1 LTTNRFFGPLG
12 PRRSDRQSDYSFGL
26 IYLAILTLL
35 CLLAPQGALSQET
48 NTAVVTNAP
57 WETNASLQMNTT
69 VETNTPMETETAIP
83 RPTPGKQ
90 PVESEIAETNLIS
103 YGSHKLFGAAVRCN
117 VWTAGLEY
125 DRHIWGYH
133 LKSRMDYV
141 VEVLPFVLLS
151 EPTKADYWGN
161 PRSPNQELVHGLGL
175 SPFGFR
181 MLWRSNKAVKPF
193 LIGKAGVIAFP
204 KKVLS
209 PNATYANFAFQGDFG
224 LQIRLTERVELRLDP
239 LEYFHFSNAFL
250 AGSNPGFDELGA
262 KFGLSYH
269 LGKKGH

>member
-1 LTTNRFFGPLG
+1 M
-12 PRRSDRQSDYSFGL
+12 PRHQFSEPVFALWSSEPCFAGNFRPNCLSV
-26 IYLAILTLL
+26 LAAIC
-35 CLLAPQGALSQET
+35 CLLAPQLAHTQET
-48 NTAVVTNAP
+48 QAASATNT
-57 WETNASLQMNTT
+57 SL
-69 VETNTPMETETAIP
+69 VTNTPAETKSVVTK
-83 RPTPGKQ
+83 RTPDKE
-90 PVESEIAETNLIS
+90 PVESEIAATSMVS
-103 YGSHKLFGAAVRCN
+103 YGSYKLFGAAVRCN
-117 VWTAGLEY
+117 LWTAGVEY

-151 EPTKADYWGN
+151 EPASADKWGN
-161 PRSPNQELVHGLGL
+161 PTSPNQQLVHGVGI

-181 MLWRSNKAVKPF
+181 MLWRSNRAVKPF

-209 PNATYANFAFQGDFG
+209 PSATYANFAFQGDFG
-224 LQIRLTERVELRLDP
+224 LQIRLTPRVELRLDP

-262 KFGLSYH
+262 KFGLSYR
-269 LGKKGH
+269 LGRLEH

>member
-1 LTTNRFFGPLG
+1 LPSHQVCEPVFALWSREHCFAGNFRPNCLFV
-12 PRRSDRQSDYSFGL
+12 
-26 IYLAILTLL
+26 LAAL
-35 CLLAPQGALSQET
+35 CLLAPQLAHSQET
-48 NTAVVTNAP
+48 QA
-57 WETNASLQMNTT
+57 ASA
-69 VETNTPMETETAIP
+69 TNTPQVTNPAVETKTPAETKSGVTKK
-83 RPTPGKQ
+83 TPDKE
-90 PVESEIAETNLIS
+90 PVESEIAMTSMVS
-103 YGSHKLFGAAVRCN
+103 YGNFKLFGAAVRCN
-117 VWTAGLEY
+117 LWTAGVEY

-151 EPTKADYWGN
+151 EPASADKWGN
-161 PRSPNQELVHGLGL
+161 PLGPDQQLVHGLGL

-181 MLWRSNKAVKPF
+181 MLWRSNKTVKPF

-224 LQIRLTERVELRLDP
+224 LQIRLTQRVELRLDP
-239 LEYFHFSNAFL
+239 LEYFHFSNGYL

-262 KFGLSYH
+262 KFGLSYR
-269 LGKKGH
+269 LGKKEH

>member
-1 LTTNRFFGPLG
+1 MK
-12 PRRSDRQSDYSFGL
+12 
-26 IYLAILTLL
+26 A
-35 CLLAPQGALSQET
+35 
-48 NTAVVTNAP
+48 AVVTSAP
-57 WETNASLQMNTT
+57 ETNSAQQVNSAQQKNTIVETNTT
-69 VETNTPMETETAIP
+69 VETEAAIA
-83 RPTPGKQ
+83 RAIPGKQ

-103 YGSHKLFGAAVRCN
+103 YGSHKLFGAAVGCN
-117 VWTAGLEY
+117 LWTAGVEY

-161 PRSPNQELVHGLGL
+161 PLSPNRELVHGLGL

-209 PNATYANFAFQGDFG
+209 PNATYVNFAFQGDFG

-269 LGKKGH
+269 LGKKGQ

>member
-1 LTTNRFFGPLG
+1 LTTDRFFGPFTAQSG
-12 PRRSDRQSDYSFGL
+12 DRHFVLSFGL
-26 IYLAILTLL
+26 IYIAILAVL
-35 CLLAPQGALSQET
+35 CLLTPQVALSQQAKTAWMSNAPET
-48 NTAVVTNAP
+48 NVT
-57 WETNASLQMNTT
+57 LQMKTP
-69 VETNTPMETETAIP
+69 VDMNTPAETAMGVRTISS
-83 RPTPGKQ
+83 GKQ

-103 YGSHKLFGAAVRCN
+103 YGSHKLFGAAIGCN
-117 VWTAGLEY
+117 LWTAGVEY

-161 PRSPNQELVHGLGL
+161 PLSTNLELVHGLGL

-181 MLWRSNKAVKPF
+181 MLWRSNKVVKPF

-224 LQIRLTERVELRLDP
+224 LQIRLTKRVELRLDP

-269 LGKKGH
+269 LGKKGQ